1 MNVLPDRLHFLIP
14 RASGKHGRVGVYW
27 SFLLVQHKISEKNK
41 NELPRF
47 VIALVVVLQIPTW
60 TEPDTP
66 VHVNSNHINLDLPWT
81 MLLFWSLA
89 TCSLSRLKA
98 SNPTE
103 HSFKSK
109 DLDMP
114 RLSALKGF
122 IFEGDFFGA
131 GASCG
136 TAMLTFKSV
145 RAGLDEEASGFFS
158 AFWSSWS
165 FPQTQSSSIPSVHA
179 CLPGVA
185 SIYSTRR
192 VDISTTWVEA
202 TKLFLRCIIL
212 DKLSSY
218 KHLIGI

>member
-1 MNVLPDRLHFLIP
+1 MNCHVSVSHWL
-14 RASGKHGRVGVYW
+14 W
-27 SFLLVQHKISEKNK
+27 SCRFPLGQNQTPLLMWT
-41 NELPRF
+41 
-47 VIALVVVLQIPTW
+47 VITL
-60 TEPDTP
+60 
-66 VHVNSNHINLDLPWT
+66 INLDLPWT

-131 GASCG
+131 GASCA

-145 RAGLDEEASGFFS
+145 RAGLEEEASGFFS
-158 AFWSSWS
+158 AFWSAWQ
-165 FPQTQSSSIPSVHA
+165 FPQTYSPLQFPVFMYVYPGLHLSIAPA
-179 CLPGVA
+179 G
-185 SIYSTRR
+185 

-202 TKLFLRCIIL
+202 TKLFLRCIIIL